1 MEAPTHATPR
11 QGPAPAGRPRVGFFG
26 HDATESTVIKRARA
40 LAAAGIEVRGFTFR
54 REKFNRD
61 YVPQWANTA
70 LGTTVDRHYG
80 RRLLALIRA
89 LPALARARDE
99 LASLDF
105 LYARNLDMA
114 ALALVARELGRSRAP
129 LVYEVLDVQRVFLKS
144 GPLGFLFRL
153 AERLILARTQLLTVS
168 SRTFMT
174 RYFAPV
180 QGYAGPWFLLENKV
194 FGLSEADR
202 RRRPTPECPGGPP
215 CPPHGP
221 WVIAW
226 LGNLR
231 CPRSPLLLCRIAEAL
246 GERVRIHVHG
256 YPTETGL
263 ERFRQAIAGHDN
275 IHYFG
280 EYRSP
285 DDLQGIYDRAH
296 LAWAFD
302 FLDHGTNS
310 AWLLPNRLYEG
321 CFFGAPALALAGTE
335 TGRRVGELGLGWT
348 VAEPVDEAVIAL
360 LRGLEESTYLE
371 RRCRLLALPT
381 ALFADE
387 GDMEALCRR
396 ILEPDSGGDEI
407 FTRYRRVMARA
418 RP

>member
-1 MEAPTHATPR
+1 MAASTPT
-11 QGPAPAGRPRVGFFG
+11 AGRPRVVFFG

-40 LAAAGIEVRGFTFR
+40 FAAAGVEVRGFTFR
-54 REKFNRD
+54 REKFNCD
-61 YVPQWANTA
+61 YAPEWANTP

-80 RRLLALIRA
+80 RRLVALVRA
-89 LPALARARDE
+89 LPALVRARHE

-114 ALALVARELGRSRAP
+114 ALALVARALARSRAP
-129 LVYEVLDVQRVFLKS
+129 LVYEVLDVQRVFLKA
-144 GPLGFLFRL
+144 GPIGFLFRL
-153 AERLILARTQLLTVS
+153 AERLILARTRILTVS
-168 SRTFMT
+168 SRAFMT

-180 QGYAGPWFLLENKV
+180 QGHAGPWFLLENKV
-194 FGLSEADR
+194 FGLSQADR
-202 RRRPTPECPGGPP
+202 GRRPTPERPGGPP
-215 CPPHGP
+215 CPPHRP

-231 CPRSPLLLCRIAEAL
+231 CPRSPELLCRIALAL

-263 ERFRQAIAGHDN
+263 ERFAEAIAGHDN

-321 CFFGAPALALAGTE
+321 CFFGTPALALAGTE
-335 TGRRVGELGLGWT
+335 TGRRVAELGVGWT
-348 VAEPVDEAVIAL
+348 VEEPVDEAVIGL
-360 LRGLEESTYLE
+360 LRRLDAAAYLE

-396 ILEPDSGGDEI
+396 ILEAGSDGE
-407 FTRYRRVMARA
+407 RRVTPTVASSARS
-418 RP
+418 